1 MSRSWT
7 VLEFGELHRCVSAA
21 GAGETRAADAA
32 GCGGDVIAPDGGG
45 APHRPGRHAA
55 SPRRRG
61 DARVG
66 TATRR
71 PATHRRA
78 DAAE

>member
-45 APHRPGRHAA
+45 APH
-55 SPRRRG
+55 
-61 DARVG
+61 
-66 TATRR
+66 
-71 PATHRRA
+71 
-78 DAAE
+78 